1 MKNDELLKNYA
12 GISTR
17 IRRIFAYH
25 YDQIQR
31 EVQTEISTLTPELQ
45 AQFMDLIIE
54 YMEESINWP
63 DPDDQE
69 TFEKQLLMKTLKNIQ
84 DLKKL
89 LLPYTIYTYD
99 YAGGLIT
106 TDYIE
111 IYEIEIEDEPFDE
124 FLFLGNIIIYA
135 SEYDLFE
142 NLRENLIR
150 MDLTKGADDQYY
162 DYSPSQ
168 VEAILFGILQLT
180 PEHQDIIV
188 IDLKKHLKSFIQDKD
203 QAEEMI
209 TQYTCYYNAIKR
221 WESNHEETE
230 ILHQLEIS
238 NLLEQL
244 KNN

>member
-1 MKNDELLKNYA
+1 MEPIITINEYPIGWEWLDKVPLKDFTWL
-12 GISTR
+12 IEIFSTM
-17 IRRIFAYH
+17 
-25 YDQIQR
+25 
-31 EVQTEISTLTPELQ
+31 T
-45 AQFMDLIIE
+45 
-54 YMEESINWP
+54 
-63 DPDDQE
+63 DD
-69 TFEKQLLMKTLKNIQ
+69 T
-84 DLKKL
+84 D
-89 LLPYTIYTYD
+89 TYD
-99 YAGGLIT
+99 FAGGFIINDT

-124 FLFLGNIIIYA
+124 FLGNIITYA
-135 SEYDLFE
+135 SEDDLFE

-221 WESNHEETE
+221 WESNHKETE

>member
-1 MKNDELLKNYA
+1 MEPIITVNEYPIGWEWLDRVPLEDFTWL
-12 GISTR
+12 IEIFST
-17 IRRIFAYH
+17 ITDNTDTYDFA
-25 YDQIQR
+25 DG
-31 EVQTEISTLTPELQ
+31 
-45 AQFMDLIIE
+45 LII
-54 YMEESINWP
+54 N
-63 DPDDQE
+63 D
-69 TFEKQLLMKTLKNIQ
+69 
-84 DLKKL
+84 
-89 LLPYTIYTYD
+89 
-99 YAGGLIT
+99 T

-124 FLFLGNIIIYA
+124 FLGYIITYA
-135 SEYDLFE
+135 SEKDLFE
-142 NLRENLIR
+142 NLRENLIL

-221 WESNHEETE
+221 WESNHKKTE

>member
-1 MKNDELLKNYA
+1 MEPIITVNEDPIGWEWLDRVPLEDFTWL
-12 GISTR
+12 IEIFST
-17 IRRIFAYH
+17 IT
-25 YDQIQR
+25 DN
-31 EVQTEISTLTPELQ
+31 T
-45 AQFMDLIIE
+45 
-54 YMEESINWP
+54 
-63 DPDDQE
+63 
-69 TFEKQLLMKTLKNIQ
+69 
-84 DLKKL
+84 
-89 LLPYTIYTYD
+89 YTYD
-99 YAGGLIT
+99 YADGLIINDT

-124 FLFLGNIIIYA
+124 FLGYIITYA
-135 SEYDLFE
+135 SEKDLFE

-221 WESNHEETE
+221 WESNHKETE

>member
-1 MKNDELLKNYA
+1 MEPIITVNEYPIGWEWLDKVPLEDFNWLIE
-12 GISTR
+12 IFSTMT
-17 IRRIFAYH
+17 
-25 YDQIQR
+25 DN
-31 EVQTEISTLTPELQ
+31 T
-45 AQFMDLIIE
+45 D
-54 YMEESINWP
+54 
-63 DPDDQE
+63 
-69 TFEKQLLMKTLKNIQ
+69 
-84 DLKKL
+84 
-89 LLPYTIYTYD
+89 TYD
-99 YAGGLIT
+99 
-106 TDYIE
+106 
-111 IYEIEIEDEPFDE
+111 
-124 FLFLGNIIIYA
+124 YA

-221 WESNHEETE
+221 WESNHKETE